1 MPKTLEIA
9 TINIIGAIIC
19 DGNIECSNLTPHKAV
34 IRLGAQ
40 NMRPIVIGS
49 AIAKVKSYD
58 F

>member
-49 AIAKVKSYD
+49 AIAKVKS
-58 F
+58 